1 MFKHYSETRP
11 SLRYALI
18 LIMLVNSFLNEINFL
33 SFQIPQSHILKMQ
46 NNCVN
51 VLRYIML
58 LVLFISMAAA
68 LLVLGVDLDW
78 LINGPQFVAKV
89 CARIQER

>member
-1 MFKHYSETRP
+1 
-11 SLRYALI
+11 
-18 LIMLVNSFLNEINFL
+18 
-33 SFQIPQSHILKMQ
+33 MQ

-68 LLVLGVDLDW
+68 LLILGVDLDW

>member
-1 MFKHYSETRP
+1 MH
-11 SLRYALI
+11 
-18 LIMLVNSFLNEINFL
+18 
-33 SFQIPQSHILKMQ
+33 

-51 VLRYIML
+51 VLRYVML

-89 CARIQER
+89 CARIKER